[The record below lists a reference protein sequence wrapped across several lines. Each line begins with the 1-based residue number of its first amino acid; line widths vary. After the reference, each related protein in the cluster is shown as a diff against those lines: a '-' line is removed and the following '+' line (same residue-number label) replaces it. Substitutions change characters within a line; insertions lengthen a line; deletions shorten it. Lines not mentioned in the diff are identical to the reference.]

1 MGSWQSIVGKGWIPL
16 DEQARVEYKKQHG
29 KDYADG
35 ESGMVIRDNT
45 PLVIPDET
53 MRLVTPDE
61 KSELESARAELAA
74 LKAELALSKSVT
86 DTVLVD
92 QYVPSQTQTAAR
104 PTSAPSFSGP
114 VKRGPGRPKKTPV
127 AA

>member
-1 MGSWQSIVGKGWIPL
+1 MGSWQSVIGKGWIPL

-29 KDYADG
+29 KDYTDG

-61 KSELESARAELAA
+61 KSELEAAKQELAD
-74 LKAELALSKSVT
+74 LKAEMALAKSVT
-86 DTVLVD
+86 ALLDVTA
-92 QYVPSQTQTAAR
+92 QEQTRTAPQ
-104 PTSAPSFSGP
+104 PTSEPSFSQP

-127 AA
+127 MA

>member
-1 MGSWQSIVGKGWIPL
+1 
-16 DEQARVEYKKQHG
+16 
-29 KDYADG
+29 
-35 ESGMVIRDNT
+35 MVIRDNT

-86 DTVLVD
+86 DVVLVD
-92 QYVPSQTQTAAR
+92 PPGPSETRTAPR
-104 PTSAPSFSGP
+104 GVSAPDFSGP

-127 AA
+127 MA